1 MDHGERTPAAVSRR
15 VLTLPNAIT
24 FLRILAIPVFVAL
37 IVDPDTTTA
46 GLILFGVVVST
57 DWIDGWLARRLG
69 QVSELGKVLDPLADR
84 LAIAAGLIALMVRGV
99 FPVWAGGLILLRD
112 VVVVAAV
119 LVLARRSVRIEVRW
133 IGKLATFALMTSIA
147 FIAWGTLELPLAQ
160 TALVAGWA
168 AYAVGIVEYYVAAG
182 IYAMDAARE
191 IRASHAADPGE
202 DYRVPPTPG

>member
-1 MDHGERTPAAVSRR
+1 
-15 VLTLPNAIT
+15 
-24 FLRILAIPVFVAL
+24 
-37 IVDPDTTTA
+37 
-46 GLILFGVVVST
+46 
-57 DWIDGWLARRLG
+57 
-69 QVSELGKVLDPLADR
+69 
-84 LAIAAGLIALMVRGV
+84 MVRGV

-119 LVLARRSVRIEVRW
+119 LVLARRSVRIEARW